1 MRDGGAQQPV
11 SDGITG
17 KGHTMPKKLHR
28 PWLMFI
34 DDPSN
39 EGGSGTNTGDQQQ
52 NDGGKPERMFTQ
64 DDLDKAVRDRL
75 NREKAKYADY
85 GDLKSKADQLDQLT
99 AAQKTA
105 EQRAADDLAKAQKAA
120 ADALAEAV
128 RYKAAGKAGIDPES
142 DDFALI
148 GSGDEETVMTR
159 AARLG
164 ALLAAERELAQL
176 KEQQDRAA
184 VPETGRPRP
193 VLRPGATPVDATGRP
208 GSIDAAY
215 EAALR
220 RGRVSSDEKQTS
232 Q

>member
-1 MRDGGAQQPV
+1 
-11 SDGITG
+11 
-17 KGHTMPKKLHR
+17 MPKQSLR
-28 PWLMFI
+28 PWLMFV

-39 EGGSGTNTGDQQQ
+39 EGGGGSDTGEQQQ
-52 NDGGKPERMFTQ
+52 DDGGKPERTFTQ
-64 DDLDKAVRDRL
+64 DDLDKAVSDRV
-75 NREKAKYADY
+75 NREKAKLAKFADY
-85 GDLKSKADQLDQLT
+85 DDLKAKAEQFDELT

-164 ALLAAERELAQL
+164 VLLASERELAQL
-176 KEQQDRAA
+176 KEQQGRTQLPDS
-184 VPETGRPRP
+184 GRPRP
-193 VLRPGATPVDATGRP
+193 VLRPGATPVEATGRP
-208 GSIDAAY
+208 GSIDAAR

-220 RGRVSSDEKQTS
+220 RGRISDEQTS

>member
-1 MRDGGAQQPV
+1 
-11 SDGITG
+11 
-17 KGHTMPKKLHR
+17 MPKQSLR
-28 PWLMFI
+28 PWLMFA

-39 EGGSGTNTGDQQQ
+39 EGGGGSDTGEQQQ
-52 NDGGKPERMFTQ
+52 DNGGKPERTFTQ
-64 DDLDKAVRDRL
+64 DDLDKAVSDRV
-75 NREKAKYADY
+75 NREKAKLAKFADY
-85 GDLKSKADQLDQLT
+85 DDLKAKAEQFDELT

-164 ALLAAERELAQL
+164 VLLASERELAQL
-176 KEQQDRAA
+176 KEQQGRTQLPDS
-184 VPETGRPRP
+184 GRPRP
-193 VLRPGATPVDATGRP
+193 VLRPGATPVDVTGRP
-208 GSIDAAY
+208 GSIDAAR

-220 RGRVSSDEKQTS
+220 RGRISDEQTS

>member
-1 MRDGGAQQPV
+1 
-11 SDGITG
+11 
-17 KGHTMPKKLHR
+17 MPKQRLR
-28 PWLMFI
+28 PWLMFVV
-34 DDPSN
+34 DPSN
-39 EGGSGTNTGDQQQ
+39 EGGGGSDTGEQQHD
-52 NDGGKPERMFTQ
+52 DGGKPERTFTQ
-64 DDLDKAVRDRL
+64 DDLDKAVSDRV
-75 NREKAKYADY
+75 NREKAKLAKFADY
-85 GDLKSKADQLDQLT
+85 DDLKAKAEQFDELT

-120 ADALAEAV
+120 ADALADAV

-148 GSGDEETVMTR
+148 GSGDEETVMAR

-164 ALLAAERELAQL
+164 ALLASERELAQL
-176 KEQQDRAA
+176 KEQQGRTQ
-184 VPETGRPRP
+184 VPDSGRPRP

-208 GSIDAAY
+208 GSIDAAR

-220 RGRVSSDEKQTS
+220 RGRISDEQTS

>member
-1 MRDGGAQQPV
+1 
-11 SDGITG
+11 
-17 KGHTMPKKLHR
+17 MPKQSLR
-28 PWLMFI
+28 PWLMFTV
-34 DDPSN
+34 DPSN
-39 EGGSGTNTGDQQQ
+39 EGGGGDTGEQQQ
-52 NDGGKPERMFTQ
+52 DDGGKPERTFTQ

-85 GDLKSKADQLDQLT
+85 GDLKAKADQYDELT

-105 EQRAADDLAKAQKAA
+105 EQRAAEDLAKAQKAA

-164 ALLAAERELAQL
+164 ALLASERELAQL
-176 KEQQDRAA
+176 KEQQGRTHLPDS
-184 VPETGRPRP
+184 GRPRP

-208 GSIDAAY
+208 GSIDAAR

-220 RGRVSSDEKQTS
+220 RGRISDEQTS

>member
-1 MRDGGAQQPV
+1 
-11 SDGITG
+11 
-17 KGHTMPKKLHR
+17 MPKQSLR
-28 PWLMFI
+28 PWLMFV

-39 EGGSGTNTGDQQQ
+39 EGGGGGSDTGEQQQ
-52 NDGGKPERMFTQ
+52 DDGGKPERTFTQ
-64 DDLDKAVRDRL
+64 DDLDKAVSDRV
-75 NREKAKYADY
+75 NREKAKLAKFADY
-85 GDLKSKADQLDQLT
+85 DDLKAKAEQFDELT

-148 GSGDEETVMTR
+148 GSGDEETVMAR

-164 ALLAAERELAQL
+164 ALLASERELAQL
-176 KEQQDRAA
+176 KEQQGRTQ
-184 VPETGRPRP
+184 VPDSGRPRP

-208 GSIDAAY
+208 GSIDAAR

-220 RGRVSSDEKQTS
+220 RGRISLDEQQTS

>member
-1 MRDGGAQQPV
+1 
-11 SDGITG
+11 
-17 KGHTMPKKLHR
+17 MPKQRLR
-28 PWLMFI
+28 PGLMFV

-39 EGGSGTNTGDQQQ
+39 EGGGGSDTGEQQQ
-52 NDGGKPERMFTQ
+52 DDGGKPERTFTQ
-64 DDLDKAVRDRL
+64 DDLDKAVSDRV
-75 NREKAKYADY
+75 NREKAKLAKFADY
-85 GDLKSKADQLDQLT
+85 DDLKAKAEQFDELT

-148 GSGDEETVMTR
+148 GSGDEETVMAR
-159 AARLG
+159 AARMG
-164 ALLAAERELAQL
+164 ALLASERELAQL
-176 KEQQDRAA
+176 KEQQGRTQ
-184 VPETGRPRP
+184 VPDSGRPRP

-208 GSIDAAY
+208 GSIDAAR

-220 RGRVSSDEKQTS
+220 RGRISDEQTS

>member
-1 MRDGGAQQPV
+1 
-11 SDGITG
+11 
-17 KGHTMPKKLHR
+17 MPKQSLR
-28 PWLMFI
+28 PWLMFAV
-34 DDPSN
+34 DPSN
-39 EGGSGTNTGDQQQ
+39 DGGGGSDTGEQQQ
-52 NDGGKPERMFTQ
+52 DDGGKPERTFTQ
-64 DDLDKAVRDRL
+64 DDLDKAVRDRV
-75 NREKAKYADY
+75 NREKAKLAKFADY
-85 GDLKSKADQLDQLT
+85 DDLKAKAEQFDELT

-164 ALLAAERELAQL
+164 ALLASERELAQL
-176 KEQQDRAA
+176 KEQQGRTHLPDS
-184 VPETGRPRP
+184 GRPRP

-208 GSIDAAY
+208 GSIDAAR

-220 RGRVSSDEKQTS
+220 RGRISDEQTS

>member
-1 MRDGGAQQPV
+1 
-11 SDGITG
+11 
-17 KGHTMPKKLHR
+17 MPKQSLR
-28 PWLMFI
+28 PWLMFV

-39 EGGSGTNTGDQQQ
+39 EGGGGSDTGEQQQ
-52 NDGGKPERMFTQ
+52 DDGGKPERTFTQ
-64 DDLDKAVRDRL
+64 DDLDKAVSDRV
-75 NREKAKYADY
+75 NREKAKLAKFADY
-85 GDLKSKADQLDQLT
+85 DDLKAKAEQFDELT

-148 GSGDEETVMTR
+148 GSGDEETVMAR

-164 ALLAAERELAQL
+164 ALLASERELAQL
-176 KEQQDRAA
+176 KEQQGRTQ
-184 VPETGRPRP
+184 VPDSGRPRP

-208 GSIDAAY
+208 GSIDAAR

-220 RGRVSSDEKQTS
+220 RGRISLDEQQTS

>member
-1 MRDGGAQQPV
+1 
-11 SDGITG
+11 
-17 KGHTMPKKLHR
+17 MPKQSLR
-28 PWLMFI
+28 PWLMFV

-39 EGGSGTNTGDQQQ
+39 EGGGGSDTGEQQQ
-52 NDGGKPERMFTQ
+52 DDGGKPERTFTQ

-75 NREKAKYADY
+75 NREKAKFADY
-85 GDLKSKADQLDQLT
+85 GDLKAKADQLDQLT

-164 ALLAAERELAQL
+164 ALLASERELAQL
-176 KEQQDRAA
+176 KEQQGRTQLPDS
-184 VPETGRPRP
+184 GRPRP

-208 GSIDAAY
+208 GSIDAAR

-220 RGRVSSDEKQTS
+220 RGRISLDEQQTS

>member
-1 MRDGGAQQPV
+1 
-11 SDGITG
+11 
-17 KGHTMPKKLHR
+17 MPKRSLR
-28 PWLMFI
+28 PWLMFVV
-34 DDPSN
+34 DPSD
-39 EGGSGTNTGDQQQ
+39 EGGSSGGVTTGGQQQ
-52 NDGGKPERMFTQ
+52 HGETGGEKPARTFTQ
-64 DDLDKAVRDRL
+64 DDLDRAVRDRL
-75 NREKAKYADY
+75 NREKAKFADY
-85 GDLKSKADQLDQLT
+85 GDLKAKADQLDQLT

-148 GSGDEETVMTR
+148 GSGDEETIMTR

-164 ALLAAERELAQL
+164 ALLASERELARL
-176 KEQQDRAA
+176 KEQQDRAL

-193 VLRPGATPVDATGRP
+193 VLRPGATPVEDTGRP

-220 RGRVSSDEKQTS
+220 RGRVSSDAKQTS

>member
-1 MRDGGAQQPV
+1 
-11 SDGITG
+11 
-17 KGHTMPKKLHR
+17 MPKQSLR
-28 PWLMFI
+28 PWLMFA
-34 DDPSN
+34 DDPSS
-39 EGGSGTNTGDQQQ
+39 EGGGGSDTGEQQQ
-52 NDGGKPERMFTQ
+52 DNGGKPERTFTQ

-75 NREKAKYADY
+75 NREKAKFADY
-85 GDLKSKADQLDQLT
+85 GDLKAKAEQFDELT

-164 ALLAAERELAQL
+164 VLLASERELAQL
-176 KEQQDRAA
+176 KEQQGRTQLPDS
-184 VPETGRPRP
+184 GRPRP

-208 GSIDAAY
+208 GSIDAAR

-220 RGRVSSDEKQTS
+220 RGRISDEQTS

>member
-1 MRDGGAQQPV
+1 
-11 SDGITG
+11 
-17 KGHTMPKKLHR
+17 MPKQSLR
-28 PWLMFI
+28 PWLMFV

-39 EGGSGTNTGDQQQ
+39 EGGGGSDTGEQQQ
-52 NDGGKPERMFTQ
+52 DNGGKPERTFTQ
-64 DDLDKAVRDRL
+64 DDLDKAVSDRV
-75 NREKAKYADY
+75 NREKAKLAKFADY
-85 GDLKSKADQLDQLT
+85 DDLKAKAEQFDQLT

-164 ALLAAERELAQL
+164 VLLASERELAQL
-176 KEQQDRAA
+176 KEQQGRTQLPDS
-184 VPETGRPRP
+184 GRPRP

-208 GSIDAAY
+208 GSIDAAR

-220 RGRVSSDEKQTS
+220 RGRISDEQTS

>member
-1 MRDGGAQQPV
+1 
-11 SDGITG
+11 
-17 KGHTMPKKLHR
+17 MPKKLHR
-28 PWLMFI
+28 PWLMFTV
-34 DDPSN
+34 DPSN
-39 EGGSGTNTGDQQQ
+39 EGGGGDTGEQQQ
-52 NDGGKPERMFTQ
+52 DDGGKPERTFTQ

-85 GDLKSKADQLDQLT
+85 GDLKAKADQYDELT

-148 GSGDEETVMTR
+148 GSGDEETVMAR

-164 ALLAAERELAQL
+164 ALLASERELSQL
-176 KEQQDRAA
+176 KEQQGRTQ
-184 VPETGRPRP
+184 VPDSGRPRP
-193 VLRPGATPVDATGRP
+193 VLRPGATPVEATGRP
-208 GSIDAAY
+208 GSIDAAR

-220 RGRVSSDEKQTS
+220 RGRISEEQTS

>member
-1 MRDGGAQQPV
+1 
-11 SDGITG
+11 
-17 KGHTMPKKLHR
+17 MPKQSLR
-28 PWLMFI
+28 PWLMFV

-39 EGGSGTNTGDQQQ
+39 EGGGSGNDTGEQQQ
-52 NDGGKPERMFTQ
+52 DDGGKPDRTFTQ

-75 NREKAKYADY
+75 NREKAKFSDY
-85 GDLKSKADQLDQLT
+85 DDLKAKADQLDQLT

-164 ALLAAERELAQL
+164 ALLASERELAQL
-176 KEQQDRAA
+176 KEQQGSKH
-184 VPETGRPRP
+184 VPDSGRPRP

-208 GSIDAAY
+208 GSIDAAR

-220 RGRVSSDEKQTS
+220 RGRISDEQTS

>member
-1 MRDGGAQQPV
+1 
-11 SDGITG
+11 
-17 KGHTMPKKLHR
+17 MPKQSLR
-28 PWLMFI
+28 PWLMFA

-39 EGGSGTNTGDQQQ
+39 EGGGGSDTGEQQQ
-52 NDGGKPERMFTQ
+52 DNGGKPERTFTQ

-75 NREKAKYADY
+75 NREKAKFADY
-85 GDLKSKADQLDQLT
+85 GDLKAKADQLDQLT

-120 ADALAEAV
+120 ADALADAV

-164 ALLAAERELAQL
+164 ALLASERELAQL
-176 KEQQDRAA
+176 KEQQGRTQLPDS
-184 VPETGRPRP
+184 GRPRP

-208 GSIDAAY
+208 GSIDAAR

-220 RGRVSSDEKQTS
+220 RGRISDAQTS

>member
-1 MRDGGAQQPV
+1 
-11 SDGITG
+11 
-17 KGHTMPKKLHR
+17 MPKQSLR
-28 PWLMFI
+28 PWLMFV

-39 EGGSGTNTGDQQQ
+39 EGGGGSDTGEQQQ
-52 NDGGKPERMFTQ
+52 DDGGKPERTFTQ

-75 NREKAKYADY
+75 NREKAKFADY
-85 GDLKSKADQLDQLT
+85 GDLKAKADQLDQLT

-120 ADALAEAV
+120 ADALADAV

-148 GSGDEETVMTR
+148 GSGDEETVMAR

-164 ALLAAERELAQL
+164 ALLASERELAQL
-176 KEQQDRAA
+176 KEQQGRTQ
-184 VPETGRPRP
+184 VPDSGRPRP

-208 GSIDAAY
+208 GSIDAAR

-220 RGRVSSDEKQTS
+220 RGRISLDEQQTS

>member
-1 MRDGGAQQPV
+1 
-11 SDGITG
+11 
-17 KGHTMPKKLHR
+17 MPKQSLR
-28 PWLMFI
+28 PWLMFTV
-34 DDPSN
+34 DPSN
-39 EGGSGTNTGDQQQ
+39 DGGGGSDTGEQQQ
-52 NDGGKPERMFTQ
+52 DDGGKPERTFTQ
-64 DDLDKAVRDRL
+64 DDLDKAVSERV
-75 NREKAKYADY
+75 NREKAKLAKFADY
-85 GDLKSKADQLDQLT
+85 DDLKAKAEQYDELT

-148 GSGDEETVMTR
+148 GSGDEETVMAR

-164 ALLAAERELAQL
+164 ALLASERELSQL
-176 KEQQDRAA
+176 KEQQGRTQ
-184 VPETGRPRP
+184 VPDSGRPRP
-193 VLRPGATPVDATGRP
+193 VLRPGATPVEATGRP
-208 GSIDAAY
+208 GSIDAAR

-220 RGRVSSDEKQTS
+220 RGRISLDEQQTS

>member
-1 MRDGGAQQPV
+1 
-11 SDGITG
+11 
-17 KGHTMPKKLHR
+17 MPKQSLR
-28 PWLMFI
+28 PWLMFAV
-34 DDPSN
+34 DPSN
-39 EGGSGTNTGDQQQ
+39 DGGGGSDTGEQHQ
-52 NDGGKPERMFTQ
+52 NNGGKPERTFTQ
-64 DDLDKAVRDRL
+64 DDLDKAVSERV
-75 NREKAKYADY
+75 NREKAKLAKFADY
-85 GDLKSKADQLDQLT
+85 DDLKDKADQLDELT

-148 GSGDEETVMTR
+148 GSGDEETVMAR

-164 ALLAAERELAQL
+164 ALLASERELAQL
-176 KEQQDRAA
+176 KEQQGRTQ
-184 VPETGRPRP
+184 VPDSGRPRP
-193 VLRPGATPVDATGRP
+193 VLRPGATPVEATGRP
-208 GSIDAAY
+208 GSIDAAR

-220 RGRVSSDEKQTS
+220 RGRISDEKTS

>member
-1 MRDGGAQQPV
+1 
-11 SDGITG
+11 
-17 KGHTMPKKLHR
+17 MPKQSLR
-28 PWLMFI
+28 PWLMFA

-39 EGGSGTNTGDQQQ
+39 EGGGGSDTGEQQQ
-52 NDGGKPERMFTQ
+52 DNGGKPERTFTQ
-64 DDLDKAVRDRL
+64 DDLDKAVSDRV
-75 NREKAKYADY
+75 NREKAKLAKFADY
-85 GDLKSKADQLDQLT
+85 DDLKAKAEQFDELT

-164 ALLAAERELAQL
+164 VLLASERELAQL
-176 KEQQDRAA
+176 KEQQGRTQLPDS
-184 VPETGRPRP
+184 GRPRP
-193 VLRPGATPVDATGRP
+193 VLRPGATPVEATGRP
-208 GSIDAAY
+208 GSIDAAR

-220 RGRVSSDEKQTS
+220 RGRISDEQTS

>member
-1 MRDGGAQQPV
+1 
-11 SDGITG
+11 
-17 KGHTMPKKLHR
+17 MPKQSLR
-28 PWLMFI
+28 PWLMFTV
-34 DDPSN
+34 DPSN
-39 EGGSGTNTGDQQQ
+39 EGGGGDTGEQQQ
-52 NDGGKPERMFTQ
+52 DDGGKPERTFTQ

-85 GDLKSKADQLDQLT
+85 GDLKAKADQYDELT

-148 GSGDEETVMTR
+148 GSGDEETVMAR

-164 ALLAAERELAQL
+164 ALLASERELSQL
-176 KEQQDRAA
+176 KEQQGRTQ
-184 VPETGRPRP
+184 VPDSGRPRP
-193 VLRPGATPVDATGRP
+193 VLRPGATPVEATGRP
-208 GSIDAAY
+208 GSIDAAR

-220 RGRVSSDEKQTS
+220 RGRISEEQTS

>member
-1 MRDGGAQQPV
+1 
-11 SDGITG
+11 
-17 KGHTMPKKLHR
+17 MPKKLHR
-28 PWLMFI
+28 PWLMFV

-39 EGGSGTNTGDQQQ
+39 EGGGSGTNTGGQQQ

-105 EQRAADDLAKAQKAA
+105 EQRAADELAKAQKAA

-142 DDFALI
+142 DDFTLI

-193 VLRPGATPVDATGRP
+193 VLRPGATPVEATGRP

-220 RGRVSSDEKQTS
+220 RGRVSSNEKQTS

>member
-1 MRDGGAQQPV
+1 
-11 SDGITG
+11 
-17 KGHTMPKKLHR
+17 MPKQSLR
-28 PWLMFI
+28 PWLMFV

-39 EGGSGTNTGDQQQ
+39 EGGGGGSDTGEQQQ
-52 NDGGKPERMFTQ
+52 DNGGKPERTFTQ
-64 DDLDKAVRDRL
+64 DDLDKAVSDRV
-75 NREKAKYADY
+75 NREKAKLAKFADY
-85 GDLKSKADQLDQLT
+85 DDLKAKAEQFDELT

-164 ALLAAERELAQL
+164 VLLASERELAQL
-176 KEQQDRAA
+176 KEQQGRTQLPDS
-184 VPETGRPRP
+184 GRPRP

-208 GSIDAAY
+208 GSIDAAR

-220 RGRVSSDEKQTS
+220 RGRISDEQTS

>member
-1 MRDGGAQQPV
+1 
-11 SDGITG
+11 
-17 KGHTMPKKLHR
+17 MPKQSLR
-28 PWLMFI
+28 PWLMFAV
-34 DDPSN
+34 DPSN
-39 EGGSGTNTGDQQQ
+39 DGGGGSDTGEQHHD
-52 NDGGKPERMFTQ
+52 DGGKPERTFTQ
-64 DDLDKAVRDRL
+64 DDLDKAVSERV
-75 NREKAKYADY
+75 NREKAKLAKFADY
-85 GDLKSKADQLDQLT
+85 DDLKAKAEQYDELT

-164 ALLAAERELAQL
+164 ALLASERELSQL
-176 KEQQDRAA
+176 KEQQGRTQ
-184 VPETGRPRP
+184 VPDSGRPRP
-193 VLRPGATPVDATGRP
+193 VLRPGATPVEATGRP
-208 GSIDAAY
+208 GSIDAAR

-220 RGRVSSDEKQTS
+220 RGRISLDEQQTS

>member
-1 MRDGGAQQPV
+1 
-11 SDGITG
+11 
-17 KGHTMPKKLHR
+17 MPKQSLR
-28 PWLMFI
+28 PWLMFTV
-34 DDPSN
+34 DPSN
-39 EGGSGTNTGDQQQ
+39 EGGGGDTGEQQQ
-52 NDGGKPERMFTQ
+52 DDGGKPERTFTQ

-85 GDLKSKADQLDQLT
+85 GDLKAKADQYDELT

-105 EQRAADDLAKAQKAA
+105 EQRAAEDLAKAQKAA

-148 GSGDEETVMTR
+148 GSGDEETVMAR

-164 ALLAAERELAQL
+164 ALLASERELSQL
-176 KEQQDRAA
+176 KEQQGRTQ
-184 VPETGRPRP
+184 VPDSGRPRP
-193 VLRPGATPVDATGRP
+193 VLRPGATPVEATGRP
-208 GSIDAAY
+208 GSIDAAR

-220 RGRVSSDEKQTS
+220 RGRISEEQTS

>member
-1 MRDGGAQQPV
+1 
-11 SDGITG
+11 
-17 KGHTMPKKLHR
+17 MPKKLHR
-28 PWLMFI
+28 PWLMFA

-39 EGGSGTNTGDQQQ
+39 EGGGSDTGEQQQ
-52 NDGGKPERMFTQ
+52 DDGGKPERTFTQ

-85 GDLKSKADQLDQLT
+85 GDLKAKADQYDELT

-105 EQRAADDLAKAQKAA
+105 EQRAAEDLAKAQKAA

-148 GSGDEETVMTR
+148 GSGDEETVMAR

-164 ALLAAERELAQL
+164 ALLASERELSQL
-176 KEQQDRAA
+176 KEQQGRTQ
-184 VPETGRPRP
+184 VPDSGRPRP
-193 VLRPGATPVDATGRP
+193 VLRPGATPVEATGRP
-208 GSIDAAY
+208 GSIDAAR

-220 RGRVSSDEKQTS
+220 RGRISEEQTS

>member
-1 MRDGGAQQPV
+1 
-11 SDGITG
+11 
-17 KGHTMPKKLHR
+17 MPKQSLR
-28 PWLMFI
+28 PWLMFV

-39 EGGSGTNTGDQQQ
+39 EGGGGSDTGEQQQ
-52 NDGGKPERMFTQ
+52 DNGGKPERTFTQ

-75 NREKAKYADY
+75 NREKAKFADY
-85 GDLKSKADQLDQLT
+85 GDLKAKADQLDQLT

-120 ADALAEAV
+120 ADALADAV

-164 ALLAAERELAQL
+164 ALLASERELAQL
-176 KEQQDRAA
+176 KEQQGRTQLPDS
-184 VPETGRPRP
+184 GRPRP

-208 GSIDAAY
+208 GSIDAAR

-220 RGRVSSDEKQTS
+220 RGRISLDEQQTS

>member
-1 MRDGGAQQPV
+1 
-11 SDGITG
+11 
-17 KGHTMPKKLHR
+17 MPKKLHR
-28 PWLMFI
+28 PWLMFTV
-34 DDPSN
+34 DPSN
-39 EGGSGTNTGDQQQ
+39 EGGGGDTGEQQQ
-52 NDGGKPERMFTQ
+52 DDGGKPERTFTQ

-85 GDLKSKADQLDQLT
+85 GDLKAKADQYDELT

-148 GSGDEETVMTR
+148 GSGDEETVMAR

-164 ALLAAERELAQL
+164 ALLASERELSQL
-176 KEQQDRAA
+176 KEQQGRTQ
-184 VPETGRPRP
+184 VPDSGRPRP
-193 VLRPGATPVDATGRP
+193 VLRPGATPVEATGRP
-208 GSIDAAY
+208 GSIDAAR

-220 RGRVSSDEKQTS
+220 RGRISDEQTS

>member
-1 MRDGGAQQPV
+1 
-11 SDGITG
+11 
-17 KGHTMPKKLHR
+17 MPKQSLR
-28 PWLMFI
+28 PWLMFV

-39 EGGSGTNTGDQQQ
+39 EGGGGSDTGEQQQ
-52 NDGGKPERMFTQ
+52 DDGGKPERTFTQ

-75 NREKAKYADY
+75 NREKAKFADY
-85 GDLKSKADQLDQLT
+85 GDLKAKADQLDQLT

-105 EQRAADDLAKAQKAA
+105 EQRAADDLAKAQNAA

-164 ALLAAERELAQL
+164 ALLASERELAQL
-176 KEQQDRAA
+176 KDKH
-184 VPETGRPRP
+184 VPDSGRPRP

-208 GSIDAAY
+208 GSIDAAR

-220 RGRVSSDEKQTS
+220 RGRISDEQTS

>member
-1 MRDGGAQQPV
+1 
-11 SDGITG
+11 
-17 KGHTMPKKLHR
+17 MPKKIHR

-39 EGGSGTNTGDQQQ
+39 EGGSSGGDNTGEQRQHGET
-52 NDGGKPERMFTQ
+52 GGEEPARTFTQ

-85 GDLKSKADQLDQLT
+85 GDLKAKADQLDQLT

-164 ALLAAERELAQL
+164 ALLTSERELARL
-176 KEQQDRAA
+176 KEQQSQSRSS

-193 VLRPGATPVDATGRP
+193 VLRPGATPVETTGRP
-208 GSIDAAY
+208 GSIDEAY

>member
-1 MRDGGAQQPV
+1 
-11 SDGITG
+11 
-17 KGHTMPKKLHR
+17 MPKQSLR
-28 PWLMFI
+28 PWLMFTV
-34 DDPSN
+34 DPSN
-39 EGGSGTNTGDQQQ
+39 EGGGDTGEQQQ
-52 NDGGKPERMFTQ
+52 DDGGKPERTFTQ

-105 EQRAADDLAKAQKAA
+105 EQRAAEDLAKAQKAA

-148 GSGDEETVMTR
+148 GSGDEETVMAR

-164 ALLAAERELAQL
+164 ALLASERELSQL
-176 KEQQDRAA
+176 KEQQGRTQ
-184 VPETGRPRP
+184 VPDSGRPRP
-193 VLRPGATPVDATGRP
+193 VLRPGATPVEATGRP
-208 GSIDAAY
+208 GSIDAAR

-220 RGRVSSDEKQTS
+220 RGRISDEQTS

>member
-1 MRDGGAQQPV
+1 
-11 SDGITG
+11 
-17 KGHTMPKKLHR
+17 MPKKLHR
-28 PWLMFI
+28 PWLMFTV
-34 DDPSN
+34 DPSN
-39 EGGSGTNTGDQQQ
+39 EGGGGDTGEQQQ
-52 NDGGKPERMFTQ
+52 DDGGKPERTFTQ

-85 GDLKSKADQLDQLT
+85 GDLKAKADQYDELT

-105 EQRAADDLAKAQKAA
+105 EQRAAEDLAKAQKAA

-148 GSGDEETVMTR
+148 GSGDEETVMAR

-164 ALLAAERELAQL
+164 ALLASERELSQL
-176 KEQQDRAA
+176 KEQQGRTQ
-184 VPETGRPRP
+184 VPDSGRPRP
-193 VLRPGATPVDATGRP
+193 VLRPGATPVEATGRP
-208 GSIDAAY
+208 GSIDAAR

-220 RGRVSSDEKQTS
+220 RGRISLDEQQTS

>member
-1 MRDGGAQQPV
+1 
-11 SDGITG
+11 
-17 KGHTMPKKLHR
+17 MPKRSLR

-39 EGGSGTNTGDQQQ
+39 EGGSSGGDNTGEHQQHGET
-52 NDGGKPERMFTQ
+52 GGETPARTFTQ
-64 DDLDKAVRDRL
+64 DDLDRAVRDRL
-75 NREKAKYADY
+75 NREKAKFSDY
-85 GDLKSKADQLDQLT
+85 DDLKAKADQLDQLT

-105 EQRAADDLAKAQKAA
+105 EQRAADELTKAQKAA

-164 ALLAAERELAQL
+164 ALLASERELAQL
-176 KEQQDRAA
+176 KEQQGRTQLPDS
-184 VPETGRPRP
+184 GRPRP

-208 GSIDAAY
+208 GSIDAAR

-220 RGRVSSDEKQTS
+220 RGRISEEQTS

>member
-1 MRDGGAQQPV
+1 
-11 SDGITG
+11 
-17 KGHTMPKKLHR
+17 MPKQSLR
-28 PWLMFI
+28 PWLMFA

-39 EGGSGTNTGDQQQ
+39 EGGGGSDTGEQQQ
-52 NDGGKPERMFTQ
+52 DNGGKPERTFTQ
-64 DDLDKAVRDRL
+64 DDLDKAVSDRV
-75 NREKAKYADY
+75 NREKAKLAKFADY
-85 GDLKSKADQLDQLT
+85 DDLKAKAEQFDELT

-164 ALLAAERELAQL
+164 VLLASERELAQL
-176 KEQQDRAA
+176 KEQQGRTQLPDS
-184 VPETGRPRP
+184 GRPRP

-208 GSIDAAY
+208 GSIDAAR

-220 RGRVSSDEKQTS
+220 RGRISDEQTS

>member
-1 MRDGGAQQPV
+1 
-11 SDGITG
+11 
-17 KGHTMPKKLHR
+17 MPKQSLR
-28 PWLMFI
+28 PWLMFV

-39 EGGSGTNTGDQQQ
+39 EGGGGDTGEQQQ
-52 NDGGKPERMFTQ
+52 DDGGKPERTFTQ
-64 DDLDKAVRDRL
+64 DDLDKAVSDRV
-75 NREKAKYADY
+75 NREKAKLAKFADY
-85 GDLKSKADQLDQLT
+85 DDLKAKAEQFDELT

-164 ALLAAERELAQL
+164 VLLASERELAQL
-176 KEQQDRAA
+176 KEQQGRTQLPDS
-184 VPETGRPRP
+184 GRPRP

-208 GSIDAAY
+208 GSIDAAR

-220 RGRVSSDEKQTS
+220 RGRISDEQTS

>member
-1 MRDGGAQQPV
+1 
-11 SDGITG
+11 
-17 KGHTMPKKLHR
+17 MPKKLHR
-28 PWLMFI
+28 PWLMFTV
-34 DDPSN
+34 DPSN
-39 EGGSGTNTGDQQQ
+39 EGGGGDTGEQQQ
-52 NDGGKPERMFTQ
+52 DDGGKPERTFTQ

-85 GDLKSKADQLDQLT
+85 GDLKAKADQYDELT

-142 DDFALI
+142 GDFALI
-148 GSGDEETVMTR
+148 GSGDEETVMAR

-164 ALLAAERELAQL
+164 ALLASERELSQL
-176 KEQQDRAA
+176 KEQQGRTQ
-184 VPETGRPRP
+184 VPDSGRPRP
-193 VLRPGATPVDATGRP
+193 VLRPGATPVEATGRP
-208 GSIDAAY
+208 GSIDAAR

-220 RGRVSSDEKQTS
+220 RGRISEEQTS

>member
-1 MRDGGAQQPV
+1 
-11 SDGITG
+11 
-17 KGHTMPKKLHR
+17 MPKQSLR
-28 PWLMFI
+28 PWLMFAV
-34 DDPSN
+34 DPSN
-39 EGGSGTNTGDQQQ
+39 EGGGGSDTGEQHHD
-52 NDGGKPERMFTQ
+52 DGGKPERTFTQ

-75 NREKAKYADY
+75 NREKAKFADY
-85 GDLKSKADQLDQLT
+85 GDLKAKADQLDQLT

-164 ALLAAERELAQL
+164 VLLASERELAQI
-176 KEQQDRAA
+176 KEQQERTQLPDS
-184 VPETGRPRP
+184 GRPRP

-208 GSIDAAY
+208 GSIDAAR

-220 RGRVSSDEKQTS
+220 RGRISDEQTS

>member
-1 MRDGGAQQPV
+1 
-11 SDGITG
+11 
-17 KGHTMPKKLHR
+17 MPKKSLR
-28 PWLMFI
+28 PWLMFV

-39 EGGSGTNTGDQQQ
+39 EGGGGSDTGDQQQ
-52 NDGGKPERMFTQ
+52 DDGGKPERTFTQ

-85 GDLKSKADQLDQLT
+85 GDLKAKADQLDQLT

-164 ALLAAERELAQL
+164 ALLASERELAQL
-176 KEQQDRAA
+176 KEQQGRTQLPDS
-184 VPETGRPRP
+184 GRPRP

-208 GSIDAAY
+208 GSIDAAR

-220 RGRVSSDEKQTS
+220 RGRISEEQTS

>member
-1 MRDGGAQQPV
+1 
-11 SDGITG
+11 
-17 KGHTMPKKLHR
+17 MPKQSLR
-28 PWLMFI
+28 PWLMFTV
-34 DDPSN
+34 DPSN
-39 EGGSGTNTGDQQQ
+39 ESGGGGNDTGERQQD
-52 NDGGKPERMFTQ
+52 NGGKPDRTFTQ

-75 NREKAKYADY
+75 NREKARFADY
-85 GDLKSKADQLDQLT
+85 DDLKAKADQLDQLT

-148 GSGDEETVMTR
+148 GSGDEGTVMTR

-164 ALLAAERELAQL
+164 ALLASERELAQI
-176 KEQQDRAA
+176 KEQQGRTQ
-184 VPETGRPRP
+184 VPDSGRPRP
-193 VLRPGATPVDATGRP
+193 VLRPGATPVEDTGRP
-208 GSIDAAY
+208 GSIDAAR

-220 RGRVSSDEKQTS
+220 RGRISEKQTS

>member
-1 MRDGGAQQPV
+1 
-11 SDGITG
+11 
-17 KGHTMPKKLHR
+17 MPKQSLR
-28 PWLMFI
+28 PWLMFA

-39 EGGSGTNTGDQQQ
+39 EGGGGDTGEQQQ
-52 NDGGKPERMFTQ
+52 DDGGKPERTFTQ

-85 GDLKSKADQLDQLT
+85 GDLKAKADQYDELT

-148 GSGDEETVMTR
+148 GSGDEETVMAR

-164 ALLAAERELAQL
+164 ALLASERELSQL
-176 KEQQDRAA
+176 KEQQGRTQ
-184 VPETGRPRP
+184 VPDSGRPRP

-208 GSIDAAY
+208 GSIDAAR

-220 RGRVSSDEKQTS
+220 RGRISDEQTS